1 MTIGDSILRT
11 VITNAAKAAAHN
23 DDYSVAWYR
32 GMISAAQH
40 DEQVD
45 AELVQQA
52 GRVVDALRARR
63 DDRVMAAAGRK

>member
-11 VITNAAKAAAHN
+11 VITNAAKPGVHN
-23 DDYSVAWYR
+23 DDYGVAWYR

-40 DEQVD
+40 DEKVD
-45 AELVQQA
+45 AGLVEQA

-63 DDRVMAAAGRK
+63 DDRAMAIARRK